1 MTKPK
6 ILIQELSTRMNDLR
20 AEINTFEAE
29 ICYIESVLTTTT
41 CLQTDTIESLK
52 YNIKKRDTL
61 EFEWGAVYKQI
72 QDIEKSTKV

>member
-6 ILIQELSTRMNDLR
+6 ILIQELSTRMNDIR

-41 CLQTDTIESLK
+41 CLQTDTI
-52 YNIKKRDTL
+52 
-61 EFEWGAVYKQI
+61 
-72 QDIEKSTKV
+72 